1 MIATKENIDR
11 LMAVVTAEERVDLL
25 LAWNGNTTAM
35 QEYKNTPGSRS
46 RADMASAREYLQ
58 EVADR
63 LADRYFPDEAESRT
77 ELADR
82 FVNRKQALNWLQAQ
96 GYKVGQDKFY
106 KDCKAGCPR
115 VHRDK
120 SVSKFEVLQY
130 GQQLDVALR
139 TGGLGAGESVS
150 LALVME
156 EEARDKARITKAMAI
171 KAEKQNEEYLKG
183 LDKKWTLRDDALRE
197 IACLIGGIQNAFFL
211 TVHKRTSEI
220 ILKSGGKQ
228 ERFAD
233 VCEYLEEHLVK
244 EAFNTASI
252 VGCDLIFQV
261 DEGEGQAE

>member
-46 RADMASAREYLQ
+46 RSDMASAREYLQ
-58 EVADR
+58 QVTDL
-63 LADRYFPDEAESRT
+63 LADRYFPKEVAVDPAAR
-77 ELADR
+77 EL
-82 FVNRKQALNWLQAQ
+82 FKNKNKALEWLKSE
-96 GYKVGQDKFY
+96 GYKISQGKFSQDCQAGEVMVYPDGRVSRASVHEYAGRLNGRGGQ
-106 KDCKAGCPR
+106 A
-115 VHRDK
+115 
-120 SVSKFEVLQY
+120 
-130 GQQLDVALR
+130 
-139 TGGLGAGESVS
+139 AGESVAM
-150 LALVME
+150 ALVTEQKM
-156 EEARDKARITKAMAI
+156 RDEARITRAT
-171 KAEKQNEEYLKG
+171 AERREKENEEYLKA
-183 LDKKWTLRDDALRE
+183 LDKKWILRDDALRE